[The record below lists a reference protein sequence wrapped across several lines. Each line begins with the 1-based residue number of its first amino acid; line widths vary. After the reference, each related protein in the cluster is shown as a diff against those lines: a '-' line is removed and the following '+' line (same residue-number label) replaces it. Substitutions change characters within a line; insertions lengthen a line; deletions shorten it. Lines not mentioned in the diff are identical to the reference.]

1 MQPLQGKV
9 LFERNPTHML
19 SHIIKLAFR
28 NFQRHKSSF
37 FINLIGL
44 STGLACALLIL
55 LWVQDELRMDKFH
68 AKDERL
74 FQVMEH
80 QQYAEDIMTTSSTP
94 GLLAETLANEI
105 PEIEH
110 AATWN
115 WRMNNTLTVK
125 EQNVKKYGHWAGP
138 DFFHLFSFDLT
149 HGTPNDVLKEMNAIV
164 ISESLAKLL
173 FGSGE
178 EAMGES
184 VEIEH
189 DEVYAVTGVFE
200 DLPANSSRQFDFILN
215 FEKYKKENEWI
226 RNWGSNSPQTVVT
239 LVEGADAAA
248 VNEKI
253 ADFVGKYTENSNVT
267 LFLKPFSER
276 YLYGRYENGKQAG
289 GRIDYVRLFSI
300 IAVFILIIA
309 CINFMNLSTARASRR
324 AKEVGVKKAIGAMR
338 SALVRQYLGESILIA
353 VFSLLVAVGLVAL
366 FLPQFNLITDK
377 MLSLRF
383 SPTIIFSFLGITL
396 LSGLLA
402 GSYPA
407 LYLSSFRPVSV
418 LKGEIKTSIGE
429 LWARRGLVVF
439 QFTLS
444 IILIVAVMVVYRQI
458 QFVQTQNLGYDK
470 DQLIYFGMD
479 GRLAD
484 QTDAFLAEA
493 KRIPGIENISTIS
506 HDLVGRQNNTSGLQ
520 WDGKDPEDRILFEHV
535 RINYDLL
542 ETIGVELTDGRFFSE
557 EFGADSSKIIFNE
570 TAIKVMGMEDP
581 IGQKIRL
588 WDEYDMEIIGVVK
601 DFHFQSLHEVVEPL
615 FFRLAPEST
624 WAMMARL
631 EAGKEREALAS
642 LKKFYEEFNPGFSFD
657 VEFTDEQYARQYAA
671 EQRVASLSR
680 YFAGFAILISCLG
693 LFGLAMFTAERK
705 KKEIGIRKVL
715 GATVSNIVVLL
726 TRDFTRL
733 VLFSIVLGLPIAYFM
748 VSRWLRGFAYHIELN
763 PWFFALAGLLV
774 MLISWAT
781 VSSQALRS
789 AHANP
794 RDCLRNE

>member
-1 MQPLQGKV
+1 
-9 LFERNPTHML
+9 ML
-19 SHIIKLAFR
+19 THIIKLAFR
-28 NFQRHKSSF
+28 NFKRHKSSF

-55 LWVQDELRMDKFH
+55 LWVQDELLMDKFH

-80 QQYAEDIMTTSSTP
+80 QQYAEDIMTTISTP
-94 GLLAETLANEI
+94 GLLAKTLADEI

-110 AATWN
+110 AVTWN
-115 WRMNNTLTVK
+115 WRNYYTLTVK
-125 EQNVKKYGHWAGP
+125 DQNVKKHGHYVGP

-149 HGTPNDVLKEMNAIV
+149 HGTPNDVLQDMNAMV
-164 ISESLAKLL
+164 ISQSLAKLL
-173 FGSGE
+173 FGSAE

-184 VEIEH
+184 IELEH
-189 DEVYAVTGVFE
+189 EEVYAVTGVFE
-200 DLPANSSRQFDFILN
+200 DVPANSSRQFDFVIN
-215 FEKYKKENEWI
+215 YEKYLKESDWLL
-226 RNWGSNSPQTVVT
+226 NWGSNSPQTIVT
-239 LVEGADAAA
+239 LVEGADAEA
-248 VNEKI
+248 VSDKI
-253 ADFVGKYTENSNVT
+253 ADFVAKREENSNVT
-267 LFLKPFSER
+267 LFLKPYSER
-276 YLYGRYENGKQAG
+276 YLYGRYENGQQAG

-324 AKEVGVKKAIGAMR
+324 AKEVGVKKAVGAMR
-338 SALVRQYLGESILIA
+338 GSLVQQYLGESILIA
-353 VFSLLVAVGLVAL
+353 LFSLLLAVILVSI
-366 FLPQFNLITDK
+366 FLPQFNIITDK
-377 MLSLRF
+377 ALSLRF
-383 SPTIIFSFLGITL
+383 SPAIILSFLGITIF
-396 LSGLLA
+396 SGLLA

-407 LYLSSFRPVSV
+407 LYLSSFRPVTV
-418 LKGEIKTSIGE
+418 LKGEIKTSLGE

-470 DQLIYFGMD
+470 DQLIIFGMD
-479 GRLAD
+479 GRLQD
-484 QTDAFLAEA
+484 QTEAFLSEA
-493 KRIPGIENISTIS
+493 KRLPGVENISTLS
-506 HDLVGRQNNTSGLQ
+506 HDLVGRQNNTSGLN
-520 WDGKDPEDRILFEHV
+520 WEGKDPEDRILFEHV

-542 ETIGVELTDGRFFSE
+542 ETIGVELTEGRFFSE

-570 TAIKVMGMEDP
+570 TAIKIMGMDDP

-601 DFHFQSLHEVVEPL
+601 DFHFQSLHESVEPL
-615 FFRLAPEST
+615 FFRLAPDNT
-624 WAMMARL
+624 WSVMARL
-631 EAGKEREALAS
+631 QAGKEREALTA
-642 LKKFYEEFNPGFSFD
+642 LKQFYEDFNPGFSFEP
-657 VEFTDEQYARQYAA
+657 EFTDDQYARQYAA

-693 LFGLAMFTAERK
+693 LFGLATFTAERK

-726 TRDFTRL
+726 TKDFTRL
-733 VLFSIVLGLPIAYFM
+733 VLMAIVLGLPIAYFM
-748 VSRWLRGFAYHIELN
+748 VSKWLQGFAYHIDLN
-763 PWFFALAGLLV
+763 PWFFVLAGFLV

-794 RDCLRNE
+794 RDCLRTE